1 MDWLKLKNNIKRLLF
16 FFIEGL
22 SVLFERNRSF
32 KKAEIKNILVIG
44 GGYLGDL
51 LLIFPAIESLSA
63 YFPNVPLS
71 LMVSSNSK
79 KILTLFPKKGIISS
93 LIEFNPEKEH
103 NNFLKKLSLAFS
115 LRSSRFDLIYSP
127 NRGKGMRG
135 MFLMNLIIGA
145 PHRIGFRIGK
155 VGLFNTIKIDF
166 KDDTPIIKQN
176 LALLKAAGVEI
187 ITKKIGIAVPDAAE
201 LAARELLNKHQLDD
215 SCPLISIHPGASWN
229 SKYKCWPIER
239 FILLIGRL
247 VEEYNANIIVIGSN
261 KEAKSG
267 EIIANAIG
275 NSNVINL
282 VGKTSVAQMAAVIKK
297 SDFFIGND
305 SGPLHIALALD
316 IPCIAI
322 FGATAPQQ
330 ILSETDKCIVVNKRT
345 GCSPCYLHQPDFDP
359 PCESPKCLDEI
370 SVEDTMKAF
379 QTMLYRFPL

>member
-1 MDWLKLKNNIKRLLF
+1 MNRHKLKNNIKRFFLF
-16 FFIEGL
+16 VIEEL
-22 SVLFERNRSF
+22 SVLFESNRSF

-51 LLIFPAIESLSA
+51 LLVFPAIESLSA
-63 YFPNVPLS
+63 YFPNVQIS

-79 KILTLFPKKGIISS
+79 EILSLFPKKGVISG

-103 NNFLKKLSLAFS
+103 KNFLKKLSLAFS
-115 LRSSRFDLIYSP
+115 LRSRGFDLIYSP

-166 KDDTPIIKQN
+166 KEDMPILKQN
-176 LALLKAAGVEI
+176 LALLKAAGVDI
-187 ITKKIGIAVPDAAE
+187 ITEKIGISVPDAAE
-201 LAARELLNKHQLDD
+201 LAARELLNKYKLDD
-215 SCPLISIHPGASWN
+215 SYPLISIHPGASWN

-239 FILLIGRL
+239 FILLIRRL
-247 VEEYNANIIVIGSN
+247 VKEYKANIIIIGSS
-261 KEAKSG
+261 KEAESG
-267 EIIANAIG
+267 EIITKAIG
-275 NSNVINL
+275 QPGVINL
-282 VGKTSVAQMAAVIKK
+282 VGKTSVAQMAAAIKI

-316 IPCIAI
+316 MPCIAI
-322 FGATAPQQ
+322 FGATAPEQ
-330 ILSETDKCIVVNKRT
+330 ILSGTDKCVVLNAKI

-359 PCESPKCLDEI
+359 SCESPKCLDEI
-370 SVEDTMKAF
+370 SVDDVMKAF
-379 QTMLYRFPL
+379 QTILHRFPL